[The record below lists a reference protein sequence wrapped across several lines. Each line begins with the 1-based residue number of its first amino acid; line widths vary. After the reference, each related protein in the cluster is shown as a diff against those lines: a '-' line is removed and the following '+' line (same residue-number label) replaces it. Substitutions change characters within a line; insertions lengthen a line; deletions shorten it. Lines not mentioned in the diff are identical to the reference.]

1 MIEFLH
7 YVLLDVEHRQGRY
20 SNVCVKRYIH
30 PLEYLQSPLSEKK
43 KKKKKNPTETP
54 DHFWPFRWP
63 VVGGDKFSPLLAP
76 ILGPEKKS
84 GDVTLFSCS

>member
-1 MIEFLH
+1 MRETLH
-7 YVLLDVEHRQGRY
+7 TSLGVPAVASFR
-20 SNVCVKRYIH
+20 
-30 PLEYLQSPLSEKK
+30 KK
-43 KKKKKNPTETP
+43 KEKKKNPTETP